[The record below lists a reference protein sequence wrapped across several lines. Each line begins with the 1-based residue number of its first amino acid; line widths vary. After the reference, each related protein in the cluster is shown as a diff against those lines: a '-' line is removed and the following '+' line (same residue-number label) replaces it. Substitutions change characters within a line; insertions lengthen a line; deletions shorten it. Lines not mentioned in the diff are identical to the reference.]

1 MEILHHHAWDVD
13 FQEAVRIQSELS
25 HYVKVKDDFRKI
37 EKIAGIGIAFSLG
50 RNEIVVSSIEFSYP
64 DLELLTENY
73 EKSNLTFPYLSG
85 LFAFS
90 AGPSIL
96 SIFERSGIPDLVIF
110 PGRGIA
116 HPRRIGLATHIGILL
131 DIPTIACS
139 RTPLWNDYEEPET
152 KKDSYTFYT
161 EGKEKIGCVLRSKHN
176 TKPIF
181 ITPGHK
187 ISLESSIGI
196 ILKCCTKYRLPE
208 PIRRAHTLAK
218 RYAGN

>member
-1 MEILHHHAWDVD
+1 MEIFHRHSWDVD
-13 FQEAVRIQSELS
+13 FEEAIRIQNELS
-25 HYVKVKDDFRKI
+25 KHVKLKDDFAKI
-37 EKIAGIGIAFSLG
+37 ESLAGIGIAFSLSKD
-50 RNEIVVSSIEFSYP
+50 EIVVASIEFSYP
-64 DLELLTENY
+64 DLDIKKESF
-73 EKSNLTFPYLSG
+73 EKTKLSFPYVSG

-96 SIFERSGIPDLVIF
+96 SIFQRCGLPDLAIF

-116 HPRRIGLATHIGILL
+116 HPRKIGLATHIGILL

-139 RTPLWNDYEEPET
+139 RTPLWNDYKELET
-152 KKDSYTFYT
+152 KKGSYTFYT
-161 EGKEKIGCVLRSKHN
+161 EGEEKIGSTLRSKHN

-187 ISLESSIGI
+187 ISPESSVGI

-208 PIRRAHTLAK
+208 PIRRAHILAK
-218 RYAGN
+218 RYAG

>member
-25 HYVKVKDDFRKI
+25 RYAKVKDDFEKI

-64 DLELLTENY
+64 DFEVLTESY

-85 LFAFS
+85 LFVFS

-96 SIFERSGIPDLVIF
+96 SIFERSGLPDLAIF

-116 HPRRIGLATHIGILL
+116 HPRRIGLATHLGILL

-139 RTPLWNDYEEPET
+139 RTKLWSDYEEPEEG
-152 KKDSYTFYT
+152 KGSYTFYF
-161 EGKEKIGCVLRSKHN
+161 ENKEKIGAVVRSRDN

-181 ITPGHK
+181 VTPGHK
-187 ISLESSIGI
+187 ISVESSIDI
-196 ILKCCTKYRLPE
+196 ILKCCTRHRLPE

-218 RYAGN
+218 RYAG

>member
-1 MEILHHHAWDVD
+1 MEIFHRHPWDVD
-13 FQEAVRIQSELS
+13 FEEAIRIQNELS
-25 HYVKVKDDFRKI
+25 KLVKIKDDFAKI
-37 EKIAGIGIAFSLG
+37 EKIAGIGISFSLSKD
-50 RNEIVVSSIEFSYP
+50 EIVVTSIEFSYP
-64 DLELLTENY
+64 DLDIKRESF
-73 EKSNLTFPYLSG
+73 EKIKLSFPYVSG

-96 SIFERSGIPDLVIF
+96 SIFQRCSLPDLVVF

-116 HPRRIGLATHIGILL
+116 HPRKIGLATHMGILL

-152 KKDSYTFYT
+152 KKGSHTFYK
-161 EGKEKIGCVLRSKHN
+161 EGKEKIGCVLRSKDN
-176 TKPIF
+176 IKPIF

-187 ISLESSIGI
+187 TSLESSIEI

-208 PIRRAHTLAK
+208 PIRKAHISAK
-218 RYAGN
+218 RYAG

>member
-1 MEILHHHAWDVD
+1 MEIYHRHPWDVD
-13 FQEAVRIQSELS
+13 FEEAIKIQNELS
-25 HYVKVKDDFRKI
+25 KHVKLKDDFAKI
-37 EKIAGIGIAFSLG
+37 ERVAGIGIAFSLSKD
-50 RNEIVVSSIEFSYP
+50 EIVVTSIEFSYP
-64 DLELLTENY
+64 DLEIKNESF
-73 EKSNLTFPYLSG
+73 EKTKLSFPYVSG

-96 SIFERSGIPDLVIF
+96 SIFQRCGLPDLSIF

-116 HPRRIGLATHIGILL
+116 HPRKIGLATHMGILL

-139 RTPLWNDYEEPET
+139 RTPLWSDYTEPET
-152 KKDSYTFYT
+152 KKGSYTFYS

-176 TKPIF
+176 TKSIF
-181 ITPGHK
+181 VTPGHK

-208 PIRRAHTLAK
+208 PIRRAHILAK
-218 RYAGN
+218 RYAE

>member
-1 MEILHHHAWDVD
+1 MEIFHRHTWDVD
-13 FQEAVRIQSELS
+13 FEEAISIQKELS
-25 HYVKVKDDFRKI
+25 IYVKLKDDFGIIKR
-37 EKIAGIGIAFSLG
+37 IAGMGIAFSLSKD
-50 RNEIVVSSIEFSYP
+50 EIVVTSIEFSYP
-64 DLELLTENY
+64 DLEI
-73 EKSNLTFPYLSG
+73 EKEGFEKTKISFPYISG

-96 SIFERSGIPDLVIF
+96 SIFERIGLPDLVVF

-116 HPRRIGLATHIGILL
+116 HPRGIGLATHMGILL

-139 RTPLWNDYEEPET
+139 RTPLWSDYQEPET
-152 KKDSYTFYT
+152 KKGSYTFYS
-161 EGKEKIGCVLRSKHN
+161 EGHKKIGATLRSKGN
-176 TKPIF
+176 TRPIF

-208 PIRRAHTLAK
+208 PIRRAHILAK
-218 RYAGN
+218 RYAG